1 MHLGLERSFWSV
13 VGCLKKCSCCSLNIE
28 SASSNFAEGLIAFA
42 DLLFALFLKR
52 HRGDCV
58 WVVTDISCNLSNR
71 QLYSKSPPL
80 RLMIT
85 VFAQKADNT
94 AVAEKLH
101 SESVRRLIVPEQA
114 ADSSID
120 SKDDMK
126 MGHEMT

>member
-1 MHLGLERSFWSV
+1 
-13 VGCLKKCSCCSLNIE
+13 
-28 SASSNFAEGLIAFA
+28 
-42 DLLFALFLKR
+42 
-52 HRGDCV
+52 
-58 WVVTDISCNLSNR
+58 
-71 QLYSKSPPL
+71 
-80 RLMIT
+80 MIT